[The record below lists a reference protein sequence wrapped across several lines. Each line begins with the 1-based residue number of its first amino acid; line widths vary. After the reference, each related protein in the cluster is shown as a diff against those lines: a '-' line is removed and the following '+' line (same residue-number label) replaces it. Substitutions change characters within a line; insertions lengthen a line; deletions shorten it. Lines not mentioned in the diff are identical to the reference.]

1 MRACLRVSRDFHV
14 GEAFSKKM
22 ADDSKEE
29 ELSWRVIPLER
40 RELSLADVLPT
51 GQAFRWHRTREEPEE
66 WSGVIKGR

>member
-1 MRACLRVSRDFHV
+1 
-14 GEAFSKKM
+14 M

-51 GQAFRWHRTREEPEE
+51 GQAFRWHKTREEPEE
-66 WSGVIKGR
+66 WSGVVKGR